1 MPSKR
6 DQIIRL
12 RKENPILRLIKI
24 AEQVGVDQAYVHRV
38 LKKAELSTKSVLINK
53 KLLPRR
59 IVCQACGEDVPK
71 SSSHSARVHHIHDE
85 CRYEFFRLLLTCRFC
100 QVVFRRK
107 RSAVKNFVIRKNKH
121 LYCSVECRRKGQ
133 RNDST
138 YDLKL
143 NYQLRERDID
153 AQSSE

>member
-1 MPSKR
+1 MTSKR

-12 RKENPILRLIKI
+12 RTENPILRLTKI
-24 AEQVGVDQAYVHRV
+24 AEQIGVDQAYVHRV
-38 LKKAELSTKSVLINK
+38 LKKADLPTKSILINK

-59 IVCQACGEDVPK
+59 VVCQACREDVPK
-71 SSSHSARVHHIHDE
+71 ASSHSSRVHHIHDE

>member
-1 MPSKR
+1 MTSKR

-12 RKENPILRLIKI
+12 RTENPILRLTKI

-59 IVCQACGEDVPK
+59 IVCQACGGDVPK
-71 SSSHSARVHHIHDE
+71 TATHSARVHHIHDE
-85 CRYEFFRLLLTCRFC
+85 CRYDHFKLLLTCRFC

-107 RSAVKNFVIRKNKH
+107 RSVVKNFVVRKNKH
-121 LYCSVECRRKGQ
+121 IYCSVECRRKGQ

-153 AQSSE
+153 SLDSG

>member
-1 MPSKR
+1 MTSKR

-12 RKENPILRLIKI
+12 RTENPILRLTKI

-38 LKKAELSTKSVLINK
+38 LKKAKLSTKSVLINK
-53 KLLPRR
+53 KLLSKR

-71 SSSHSARVHHIHDE
+71 TATHSARVHHIHDE
-85 CRYEFFRLLLTCRFC
+85 CRYDYFRLLLTCRFC

-107 RSAVKNFVIRKNKH
+107 RSVVRNFVVRKNKH
-121 LYCSVECRRKGQ
+121 IYCSVECRRKGQ

-153 AQSSE
+153 SPDSE

>member
-1 MPSKR
+1 MTSKR

-12 RKENPILRLIKI
+12 RTENPILRLTKI

-85 CRYEFFRLLLTCRFC
+85 CRYEYFRLLLTCRFC

>member
-1 MPSKR
+1 MTSKR

-12 RKENPILRLIKI
+12 RTENPILRLTKI

-53 KLLPRR
+53 KLLSKR

-71 SSSHSARVHHIHDE
+71 TATHSARVHHIHDE
-85 CRYEFFRLLLTCRFC
+85 CRYDYFRLLLTCRFC

-107 RSAVKNFVIRKNKH
+107 RSVVRNFVVRKNKH
-121 LYCSVECRRKGQ
+121 IYCSVECRRKGQ

-153 AQSSE
+153 SPDSE

>member
-1 MPSKR
+1 MTSKR

-12 RKENPILRLIKI
+12 RTENPILRLTKI

-38 LKKAELSTKSVLINK
+38 LKKSDLPTKSVLINK

-59 IVCQACGEDVPK
+59 VVCQACGEDVPK

-85 CRYEFFRLLLTCRFC
+85 CRYEYFRLLLTCRFC

>member
-1 MPSKR
+1 MTSKR

-12 RKENPILRLIKI
+12 RTENPILRLTKI

-53 KLLPRR
+53 KLLSKR

-71 SSSHSARVHHIHDE
+71 TATHSARVHHIHDE
-85 CRYEFFRLLLTCRFC
+85 CRYDHFRLLLTCRFC

-107 RSAVKNFVIRKNKH
+107 RSVVRNFVVRKNKH
-121 LYCSVECRRKGQ
+121 IYCSVECRRKGQ

-153 AQSSE
+153 SPDSE